1 MGMIKTSDKPPKRL
15 RLPLKSAQ
23 DVARFMARCIRSTVK
38 GEGGK
43 AAENRAYKLVNMS
56 SQLLKAIE
64 VASLE
69 QRLSNLEKRA
79 GVDTGTTRGPFG
91 ER

>member
-1 MGMIKTSDKPPKRL
+1 MKKAGQIPQKRI
-15 RLPLKSAQ
+15 RLPLKTAQ
-23 DVARFMARCIRSTVK
+23 DVARFMARCIRTAAK

-43 AAENRAYKLVNMS
+43 GAENRAYKLVNMS

-69 QRLSNLEKRA
+69 QRLANLEKRA
-79 GVDTGTTRGPFG
+79 GVDTGKTRGPFG
-91 ER
+91 